1 MIRHVLTLMWNR
13 RRANAL
19 LILEIFLAFL
29 VLFAVGTIGGSL
41 WQNYR
46 EPLGF
51 RYDNVWQV
59 SYLPGTQRKAEALGT
74 LQQVLARLR
83 ATPGVLGVAVTAA
96 NTPFSFN
103 DSRTVI
109 DFADRP
115 GGPKRPIQ
123 NINSY
128 AVGPELRDVMGLEVT
143 AGRWFDPRDAVGGLH
158 APVVIDEQM
167 QRAMFPAGESALGK
181 LLPLNDML
189 QGRVIGVVRAYRTDG
204 ELMGPLPAIF
214 GPISPADT
222 FSLPQSL
229 LLRVQPGSGA
239 RLEKRITDDIRR
251 IGPGWTST
259 VRTLPD
265 MHESQFKQVITKP
278 LLLGVMSVFLL
289 INVALGL
296 FGVLWLAISA
306 RRAELGVRRA
316 VGAPT
321 GAIARLIVGEK
332 LALTTFG
339 LVLGAAGGG
348 AISAAGGVWRAHQR
362 VPDGL
367 RPGHRGALLAGSYL
381 RAAPQLAGGGHPA
394 GRGAARGVAWVL
406 LLGGRLRLGSTFR
419 DE

>member
-29 VLFAVGTIGGSL
+29 VLFAVGTIGSSL

-46 EPLGF
+46 QPLGF

-59 SYLPGTQRKAEALGT
+59 NYSPGTQPKAEALGT

-83 ATPGVLGVAVTAA
+83 ATPGVLGVAVTTA

-103 DSRTVI
+103 DSRTAI

-115 GGPKRPIQ
+115 DGPKRPIS

-128 AVGPELRDVMGLEVT
+128 AVGPELRDVVGLEVT
-143 AGRWFDPRDAVGGLH
+143 AGRWFDQRDAVAGLH
-158 APVVIDEQM
+158 PPLVIDEQM
-167 QRAMFPAGESALGK
+167 QRAIFPAGESALGK
-181 LLPLNDML
+181 LLTMNDK
-189 QGRVIGVVRAYRTDG
+189 QQWRIIGVVRAYRTDG
-204 ELMGPLPAIF
+204 ELKEPLPAIF
-214 GPISPADT
+214 GPLSPADT
-222 FSLPQSL
+222 LFLPQSL
-229 LLRVQPGSGA
+229 LVRVQPGSGA
-239 RLEKRITDDIRR
+239 VLEKRITDDIRR

-259 VRTLPD
+259 VRTLPE

-278 LLLGVMSVFLL
+278 LLLSIMSVFLL

-306 RRAELGVRRA
+306 RRSELGVRRA
-316 VGAPT
+316 MGAPA
-321 GAIARLIVGEK
+321 GAIARLIVGET

-339 LVLGAAGGG
+339 LGLGLLVAVQFPLLGVFNVKTGVYLTAMGLATAGLYLLAAGC
-348 AISAAGGVWRAHQR
+348 ALYPSRLAAGIQPAVA
-362 VPDGL
+362 L
-367 RPGHRGALLAGSYL
+367 R
-381 RAAPQLAGGGHPA
+381 
-394 GRGAARGVAWVL
+394 
-406 LLGGRLRLGSTFR
+406 
-419 DE
+419 EE